1 MSILLYPLTKQQKQG
16 LALWIAIVTLFYFF
30 HELIFASMEISTD
43 DFSYSLLSLYLFFG
57 IFSMALMLVLFQ
69 VRSRNF
75 DLLGMSFLIVTTV
88 KMMTCFFFVRPIFKS
103 VSVTAP
109 VEKINF
115 FVMFIVFLAIETLVA
130 IRILNEKQ

>member
-1 MSILLYPLTKQQKQG
+1 LSILLYPLTKQQKQG
-16 LALWIAIVTLFYFF
+16 LGLWIAIVMLFYFF
-30 HELIFASMEISTD
+30 HELIFAGMEISTD

-57 IFSMALMLVLFQ
+57 IFLMVLMLVLFQ

-88 KMMTCFFFVRPIFKS
+88 KMLTCFFFVRPIFKS

-109 VEKINF
+109 IEKINF